1 MTSNGATDTAGYPE
15 NKAHMHSSVNQLVDK
30 NIKLAA
36 AGGSEEFPLVG
47 ERFRVTSE
55 IQERH

>member
-1 MTSNGATDTAGYPE
+1 
-15 NKAHMHSSVNQLVDK
+15 MHSSVNQLVDK

-55 IQERH
+55 VQERH